1 MRVTISKPGV
11 YSPYGI
17 AWPVGSVQIADE
29 GYGRSLI
36 SSLRAT
42 DTDGALT
49 APPAKPFAT
58 TPVFGQVFVPA
69 STSTPDIIAAAV
81 AASAIGGIVQLPGQI
96 ITLTSPLPL
105 LPGITYQGCGY
116 NLSPAGG
123 PQLTGGTVLQ
133 GDGTFPCFAGNA
145 TDLAAPYG
153 SSAAL
158 LASWICCTE
167 IAFLGINNFTY
178 GVKLGALYQ
187 GGTQWGYF
195 HDMYITNCNQ
205 WGMWVENSAQCSFE
219 RISTAFCGGGLAFI
233 GSGQALWNF
242 GNSHFSKCTL
252 SGNQNGSGRG
262 LWVAGRAGSQLNNVN
277 MFDMATGGATVT
289 NTQAATMANAST
301 AIGVT
306 DLSRY
311 GIGMP
316 VKFSGTANGFTL
328 NQIYFVTSLSAASGA
343 GNITVA
349 NFMGGTGGSTPLAA
363 TGATAVNIVTQGW
376 PVLEVGGSDA
386 GSSVTFS
393 SIVGATDA
401 ELGGTAH
408 IVLQA
413 LLGFTMD
420 TGIVHVP
427 GSTADI
433 CCRNMTAGQG
443 IRINIQNTG
452 VVTDFD
458 STCQKIQVH
467 GSNTTP
473 FSANYAGIGFTSDG
487 TSGFGRLNL
496 VGTSTPDFAANSN
509 FFNQIQMG
517 NCLALKFS
525 QQPTGHTLV
534 TADGN
539 LITFQTGAG
548 GTLTLPALTTN
559 MAGWSYI
566 ISNPQANTLT
576 VSSAAQNIIFA
587 GASGLST
594 TLLTLT
600 HAHLIAMNNAGTM
613 YWARVA

>member
-1 MRVTISKPGV
+1 MRVTITKPGV
-11 YSPYGI
+11 FNSYGI
-17 AWPVGSVQIADE
+17 ALPVGTVQTVDTSF
-29 GYGRSLI
+29 GQSLV

-49 APPAKPFAT
+49 APAAKPFAA
-58 TPVFGQVFVPA
+58 TPVQGQIFLPA
-69 STSTPDIIAAAV
+69 STSTADIIAAAV

-96 ITLTSPLPL
+96 ITLTSSLPL

-123 PQLTGGTVLQ
+123 PQLTGGTILQ
-133 GDGTFPCFAGNA
+133 GDGTFPAFAGNA

-158 LASWICCTE
+158 LGSWICCTE

-242 GNSHFSKCTL
+242 GNSHFSKCVL
-252 SGNQNGSGRG
+252 SGNQNTSGRG
-262 LWVAGRAGSQLNNVN
+262 LWIAGRAGSQLNNVV
-277 MFDMATGGATVT
+277 MVDMAAGGAIVT
-289 NTQAATMANAST
+289 NTQAATMANTSNL
-301 AIGVT
+301 IGVT
-306 DLSRY
+306 DLSKY
-311 GIGMP
+311 GVGMP
-316 VKFSGTANGFTL
+316 VKFSATANGFTL
-328 NQIYFVTSLSAASGA
+328 NQIYFVASMTAATGA
-343 GNITVA
+343 GNIQVA
-349 NFMGGTGGSTPLAA
+349 NFMGGTGGGTPITA
-363 TGATAVNIVTQGW
+363 TGATAVNIITQGW

-393 SIVGATDA
+393 SITGATDC

-413 LLGFTMD
+413 LLGFTFD
-420 TGIVHVP
+420 TGIIHVP
-427 GSTADI
+427 SSTADI

-443 IRINIQNTG
+443 IRINIQNIG

-458 STCQKIQVH
+458 GSCQFIHVE
-467 GSNTTP
+467 GANTTP
-473 FSANYAGIGFTSDG
+473 FSANFAGIGFTHDG
-487 TSGFGRLNL
+487 VSGRGRVNL
-496 VGTSTPDFAANSN
+496 TGTSTPDFSANSN

-525 QQPTGHTLV
+525 QQPTAHTLV

-559 MAGWSYI
+559 MVGWSFI
-566 ISNPQANTLT
+566 ISNPQAASLT
-576 VSSAAQNIIFA
+576 VSSVAENIIFA

-594 TLLTLT
+594 TVATLT